1 MISHIR
7 IKDFAIIDTAE
18 LEFYEGLNIITGETG
33 AGKSIIIEAISLAL
47 GSRADTAYIRSGKDK
62 SVIQMIAN
70 LDGEDYIITREL
82 SANGKNICRIND
94 EIVSLAQLNKLCRR
108 LADVHGQYDHQSLLN
123 PENHL
128 KLIDTYGDSAI
139 LPIKEKVAELYYK
152 YSSTKQELSTLLEHQ
167 ANSERKRD
175 FMRFELSEISQANTY
190 PGEDEELAQKLSLL
204 QNSEKIYS
212 NLSGVYQA
220 IYEASPSAFEAIGK
234 SCHLIQEIS
243 DFSNEISQF
252 NEDLCDIYYKIDD
265 LSSEIRRYIES
276 VSFSPESMDETIQRI
291 NILDNLKRKYGGT
304 IETVLNYKEKIA
316 RELENLENIDT
327 IREKLTL
334 ELKEYETSLNEV
346 CKKLTAVRKKIA
358 KDIEKRVNEELA
370 ELNFKDTNFSVHFYE
385 NDNLKYTPDGMDKI
399 EFLIITNK
407 GENPKPLSK
416 IASGGEV
423 SRIMLAFKK
432 IIADFDFIPTMI
444 FDEIDV
450 GISGVTASI
459 VGKKL
464 LDISK
469 NHQIICITHL
479 PQIAAFGDNH
489 YKIEKENL
497 NDSTIT
503 TVKPLSHDE
512 KISEIARL
520 LGGVNVTDTTIKSAE
535 ELISLSRATIEKGP

>member
-234 SCHLIQEIS
+234 SCHLIHEIS

>member
-128 KLIDTYGDSAI
+128 KLIDTYGDTAI
-139 LPIKEKVAELYYK
+139 SPRKEKVAKLYHK
-152 YSSTKQELSTLLEHQ
+152 YSSTKQELSTLLEYQ
-167 ANSERKRD
+167 ADSERKRD

-252 NEDLCDIYYKIDD
+252 NEELCDIYYKIDD

-316 RELENLENIDT
+316 RELENIENIDT

-334 ELKEYETSLNEV
+334 ELKEYEVSLNEV

-358 KDIEKRVNEELA
+358 KDIEKKVNEELT

-385 NDNLKYTPDGMDKI
+385 NDNLKYTPDGIDKI
-399 EFLIITNK
+399 EFLITTNK

-464 LDISK
+464 SDISK